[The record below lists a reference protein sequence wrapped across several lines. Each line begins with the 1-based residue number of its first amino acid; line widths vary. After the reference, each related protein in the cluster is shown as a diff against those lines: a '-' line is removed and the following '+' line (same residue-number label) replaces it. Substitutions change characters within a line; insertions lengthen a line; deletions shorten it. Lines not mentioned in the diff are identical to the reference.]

1 MKNQGQKI
9 RLSDLVDWM
18 MAEQN
23 HNPRDY
29 CFRYVVDRYPKATHD
44 AFDFPGE
51 YVDNL
56 KVDAFTDDGRNL
68 KMDCAQL
75 VMPKGDITCKSTI
88 NVEHQTYPLKDEKVE
103 VIYDYKIFLIHQT
116 NIPSNSIVM
125 TNMDIG
131 QEVLLCES
139 HDQTFKLR
147 VNIAT
152 HEEITK
158 RLTILKDIINDKKKI
173 SQKEG
178 IYFTYIAIFIKD
190 EYSKEIMIEISQL
203 FSQINQIEPDLE
215 LDIHHILKKMI
226 KEHFK
231 DEENKCREL
240 LTMIS
245 KSIFKKNLEGLT
257 YKEKTEIRMN
267 DLNQQIEQQEHQLE
281 QKDQQIEQQEH
292 QLEQKDQQ
300 IEQQD
305 EENKKLKK
313 EIEQLKQ
320 QISNQG

>member
-9 RLSDLVDWM
+9 RLSDLVDRM
-18 MAEQN
+18 MGEQN

-139 HDQTFKLR
+139 HDQTFKLH

-158 RLTILKDIINDKKKI
+158 RLTILKDIIKDKKKI

-178 IYFTYIAIFIKD
+178 MYFAYIAIFVKD
-190 EYSKEIMIEISQL
+190 YSKEIIIEISQL
-203 FSQINQIEPDLE
+203 FSQSNQIEPDLE

-231 DEENKCREL
+231 DEENKCRELLTMISKCREL

-281 QKDQQIEQQEH
+281 QKD
-292 QLEQKDQQ
+292 
-300 IEQQD
+300 

>member
-1 MKNQGQKI
+1 M
-9 RLSDLVDWM
+9 
-18 MAEQN
+18 
-23 HNPRDY
+23 
-29 CFRYVVDRYPKATHD
+29 
-44 AFDFPGE
+44 
-51 YVDNL
+51 
-56 KVDAFTDDGRNL
+56 
-68 KMDCAQL
+68 
-75 VMPKGDITCKSTI
+75 
-88 NVEHQTYPLKDEKVE
+88 
-103 VIYDYKIFLIHQT
+103 
-116 NIPSNSIVM
+116 IV
-125 TNMDIG
+125 
-131 QEVLLCES
+131 
-139 HDQTFKLR
+139 F
-147 VNIAT
+147 
-152 HEEITK
+152 
-158 RLTILKDIINDKKKI
+158 
-173 SQKEG
+173 
-178 IYFTYIAIFIKD
+178 
-190 EYSKEIMIEISQL
+190 IEISQL

-281 QKDQQIEQQEH
+281 QKD
-292 QLEQKDQQ
+292 
-300 IEQQD
+300 

>member
-9 RLSDLVDWM
+9 RLSDLVDRM

-51 YVDNL
+51 YVGNL

-103 VIYDYKIFLIHQT
+103 VIYDYKLYLIHQT

-178 IYFTYIAIFIKD
+178 IYFAYIAIFIKD
-190 EYSKEIMIEISQL
+190 EYTKEIMIEISQL

-231 DEENKCREL
+231 DDENKCREL

-281 QKDQQIEQQEH
+281 QKN
-292 QLEQKDQQ
+292 QQ

-320 QISNQG
+320 QISNQE